1 MATTLEEREVAA
13 ARTNASR
20 SERDTGMLI
29 ASIARPASAAAAAKP
44 SDTAVGCR
52 PRSSR
57 SRHFLSKAP
66 QMTVTVVVPSPATTS
81 YEETKRKRKER
92 ERERERGG

>member
-1 MATTLEEREVAA
+1 LATTFEEREVEA
-13 ARTNASR
+13 ARMRASR
-20 SERDTGMLI
+20 SDRATGMDM
-29 ASIARPASAAAAAKP
+29 ASTARPASVAAAAKP

-57 SRHFLSKAP
+57 SRHFFSRAP

-81 YEETKRKRKER
+81 CVVVVD
-92 ERERERGG
+92 